1 MYKALVLMTTLGL
14 TANAAIANTCESQS
28 ATLQAEYKIHT
39 HSANSDKTKLLNL
52 WRQPNVVA
60 HEYPQTRITET
71 WEHVQ
76 QRLIKP
82 TRYFDAHNRAIEYQP
97 GESVHGKTETSWS
110 YRNQL
115 FSDSLLAS
123 MEPGKTVGEGC
134 ERSQTFTLTKGDATW
149 TLVWLPELHI
159 ARSFKVISPS
169 QTVEWTLTELSFDP
183 APIDAFFAKRFTYQT
198 TDFADIGD
206 DHTDPFLTKMVHQGF
221 IEKGASGYYNTDGEA
236 IGSGHHH

>member
-14 TANAAIANTCESQS
+14 TTNAAIANTCESQS

-97 GESVHGKTETSWS
+97 GESVHGKTKPAGAIAINFSVTACLPVW
-110 YRNQL
+110 NQV
-115 FSDSLLAS
+115 
-123 MEPGKTVGEGC
+123 K
-134 ERSQTFTLTKGDATW
+134 RSA
-149 TLVWLPELHI
+149 
-159 ARSFKVISPS
+159 KVVSG
-169 QTVEWTLTELSFDP
+169 
-183 APIDAFFAKRFTYQT
+183 AKHLR
-198 TDFADIGD
+198 
-206 DHTDPFLTKMVHQGF
+206 
-221 IEKGASGYYNTDGEA
+221 
-236 IGSGHHH
+236 